1 MNFSLYA
8 NMAGFAQTVIYLI
21 PYYRSVI
28 ICTGAFGVVYK
39 GVYTKN
45 GVPVDVAVKTI
56 KRLVHQLDNEI
67 TITTHAI
74 ITDTSILKIEEFLK
88 ECNIAKR
95 FNHPNVISLIG
106 VSEIPEEGTPCM
118 VLPYMLMVM

>member
-1 MNFSLYA
+1 MRTWLI
-8 NMAGFAQTVIYLI
+8 FAQMVTYLI

-45 GVPVDVAVKTI
+45 GVPIDVAIKTI

-67 TITTHAI
+67 TINYSCYHYR
-74 ITDTSILKIEEFLK
+74 
-88 ECNIAKR
+88 C
-95 FNHPNVISLIG
+95 FNTKNRRIS
-106 VSEIPEEGTPCM
+106 
-118 VLPYMLMVM
+118 